1 MDNQINETIVKGR
14 TFKCLNNDITKNW
27 ERISLNDFGTRYSLN
42 FIVAKKKEKRL
53 WKNLFLQKHMM
64 SLMEE

>member
-27 ERISLNDFGTRYSLN
+27 DRICWTVFGRPDDFQERIKNIHIKPYKR
-42 FIVAKKKEKRL
+42 KE
-53 WKNLFLQKHMM
+53 N
-64 SLMEE
+64 